1 MGERFSSGVQRAIER
16 KVDRAEQHDRTHN
29 PGGSPINDF
38 IFFHISLTRRRPVNA
53 RICDKRLGRPPSRA
67 MARPRCQDVRD
78 SASKPR
84 RSVARSRE
92 PRPTGTSAYLE
103 KHSDV
108 LARDAKSHHA
118 HWPVT
123 SDRLTIGAIS
133 ENSQFKTSRRIN
145 TARSVGVNV
154 SSRTRNAS
162 ESESAN

>member
-1 MGERFSSGVQRAIER
+1 VTQRLSRDEALR
-16 KVDRAEQHDRTHN
+16 VV
-29 PGGSPINDF
+29 GSLALP
-38 IFFHISLTRRRPVNA
+38 A
-53 RICDKRLGRPPSRA
+53 
-67 MARPRCQDVRD
+67 
-78 SASKPR
+78 
-84 RSVARSRE
+84 
-92 PRPTGTSAYLE
+92 PRPTSACQVTEFIGVSDHE